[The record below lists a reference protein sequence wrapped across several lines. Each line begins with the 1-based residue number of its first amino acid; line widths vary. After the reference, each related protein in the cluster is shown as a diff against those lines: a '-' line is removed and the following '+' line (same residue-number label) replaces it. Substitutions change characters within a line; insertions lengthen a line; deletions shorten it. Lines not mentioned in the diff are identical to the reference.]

1 MGYISVLGVKD
12 ILYKPN
18 YHINHLH
25 RDDFLYISY
34 DKPIVETKDK
44 HGYDIR
50 EGYDALL
57 YGHMIIDFIRA
68 VRKYQSYDIEPIAI
82 EVKKKEAFYREKYP
96 EECSRPGID
105 WLE

>member
-1 MGYISVLGVKD
+1 M
-12 ILYKPN
+12 
-18 YHINHLH
+18 H

-68 VRKYQSYDIEPIAI
+68 VRKYQSYDIEPIAV